1 MLQRKSLSWREREEK
16 VELIL
21 LYGAGDS
28 PLTLL
33 RGMGHWSSVIL
44 LLPIDEFGGERV
56 PKILILVLV
65 FFQG

>member
-1 MLQRKSLSWREREEK
+1 MLQRKSFSERESL
-16 VELIL
+16 VIL

-44 LLPIDEFGGERV
+44 PIDEFGGEC
-56 PKILILVLV
+56 VLRIKGEKQR
-65 FFQG
+65 F